1 MTDELGKISY
11 TYDKNGNILTVT
23 DESGTITREYDK
35 RNLLAAYTD
44 AGGNRIEYTYDELG
58 NLITLTY
65 PDGTAVHHSYDK
77 TGLLICMTDDQS
89 RVTKYSYD
97 ANGNLIQT
105 LRPDESTETIV
116 RDKAGKM
123 LSKKDIGAD
132 GVIYEATY
140 TYDAS
145 GNIVSL
151 TSANSLSALDFE
163 ETEMEYDSANRLI
176 KWNGFSLVYDA
187 DGNMTYGPLN
197 GKMEAYVY
205 DCRNRLIRAGDTSY
219 TYDAQNNR
227 IGVFTPKE
235 KTTYVVDSSSSLTQ
249 ILLSVSYLS
258 EAADGVYSET
268 GTQTKY
274 YYGSGLA
281 AQSDSLN
288 GYLTYHFDHLG
299 STAALTDISGKTVF
313 RYAYGTYGELAQG
326 DTKRTRFLYNGQYGV
341 VTDANGLYQMRARYY
356 SPDLKRFVNQDVLL
370 GACPQQSNSFPK
382 TTNSALRSYSAQPSL
397 VKPSKDI
404 ISPSI
409 GISITR

>member
-1 MTDELGKISY
+1 
-11 TYDKNGNILTVT
+11 
-23 DESGTITREYDK
+23 
-35 RNLLAAYTD
+35 
-44 AGGNRIEYTYDELG
+44 
-58 NLITLTY
+58 
-65 PDGTAVHHSYDK
+65 
-77 TGLLICMTDDQS
+77 
-89 RVTKYSYD
+89 
-97 ANGNLIQT
+97 
-105 LRPDESTETIV
+105 
-116 RDKAGKM
+116 M
-123 LSKKDIGAD
+123 LSKKDVGSD

-197 GKMEAYVY
+197 GKMESYVY
-205 DCRNRLIRAGDTSY
+205 DCRNRLVRAGDTSY
-219 TYDAQNNR
+219 TYDAENNR

-249 ILLSVSYLS
+249 ILLSVTYLS
-258 EAADGVYSET
+258 QAADGVYSET

-274 YYGSGLA
+274 YYGNGLT
-281 AQSDSLN
+281 AQSDSKN

-299 STAALTDISGKTVF
+299 STAALTDISGKTVS

-326 DTKRTRFLYNGQYGV
+326 DTQLTRFLYNGQYGV

-370 GACPQQSNSFPK
+370 GAI
-382 TTNSALRSYSAQPSL
+382 TNSQSLNRYAYTNGNPINRLDPFGLCAAMLKNMGHLALIFCPRSCSLLRLLFWGPYWRGSMQSGTSMTETSSADSAVWESYLADYLHATLHQARISPL
-397 VKPSKDI
+397 VKSPTFLVIEPSDSIYMPADK
-404 ISPSI
+404 ISAFFELQLDTPKIRI
-409 GISITR
+409 G